1 MNRHRNATVSALL
14 GLSLTFAFQGPGA
27 ASAVPAPVPAAFS
40 AGIAGEA
47 GIELPRPTGRH
58 PVGTQTL
65 HLTDHRRSDPWMPSA
80 AREFMVSVHYPAQAG
95 RGRSAAYMTEEEAR
109 LLLES
114 RGLDGVAPATAL
126 SGTRTHARV
135 NARPAGGRFPL
146 VVLSPG
152 FSVSRSS
159 LTALSEDLASRGYV
173 VAAVDHAY
181 ESVGTA
187 FPGGRVLTCL
197 ACDHVATREERARVA
212 LGRAQ
217 DLSFVIDRLTSPL
230 TPRRTTQ
237 GHRSLSY
244 ALMIDSRRIG
254 AAGHSIG
261 GASAATLMAQDR
273 RVRAGVNLD
282 GNFFARLPET
292 GLDARPFMMMG
303 PAADHDPDDTKS
315 DWQEAWARLDG
326 WKRWLTVSGAEHFS
340 FTDLLFLAEQL
351 GLTDPAAPLS
361 AERAWQHTRDYTA
374 AFFDMHLRG
383 MSRPLLDGP
392 VPDRPEVEFQPR

>member
-1 MNRHRNATVSALL
+1 
-14 GLSLTFAFQGPGA
+14 
-27 ASAVPAPVPAAFS
+27 
-40 AGIAGEA
+40 
-47 GIELPRPTGRH
+47 
-58 PVGTQTL
+58 
-65 HLTDHRRSDPWMPSA
+65 MPSA
-80 AREFMVSVHYPAQAG
+80 ARELMVSVHYPAPAG
-95 RGRSAAYMTEEEAR
+95 RGRSAAYMTEQAH

-114 RGLDGVAPATAL
+114 RGLDGVVPATAL

-152 FSVSRSS
+152 FSASRSS
-159 LTALSEDLASRGYV
+159 LTALAEDLASRGYV
-173 VAAVDHAY
+173 VAAVEHAY

-197 ACDHVATREERARVA
+197 ACDHVATREERGRVA
-212 LGRAQ
+212 LRRAQ
-217 DLSFVIDRLTSPL
+217 DLSFVIDRSTSPR

-244 ALMIDSRRIG
+244 AHVIDSRRVG

-261 GASAATLMAQDR
+261 GASAATLMVQDR

-282 GNFFARLPET
+282 GDFFARLSET
-292 GLDARPFMMMG
+292 GLDARPFMMTG
-303 PAADHDPDDTKS
+303 SAADHGPGDTES

-326 WKRWLTVSGAEHFS
+326 WKRRLTVSGAEHFS

-361 AERAWQHTRDYTA
+361 GGARMAAHARLHGRLLRHASAWHVTRPARRPRA
-374 AFFDMHLRG
+374 
-383 MSRPLLDGP
+383 
-392 VPDRPEVEFQPR
+392 